1 MNQTE
6 NKSSTKS
13 DMLQNGLD
21 MIYLTVCALWDV
33 TPQKKMMDKMKLSEV
48 YRIAKYQSMAAVACY
63 GLEKWLCS
71 PEGMHQEIEAE
82 LLTKWKQTRDM
93 AIRKNAMLDL
103 SRESLFAYFE
113 EQGIWYMPL
122 KGSIL
127 KDMYPRLGMRQMADN
142 DILIDVT
149 YRKQIYDYMIAQGY
163 EGVYSE
169 YGAHDTFLKKP
180 FYNFEMHNTLFT
192 SSLNPL
198 WQEYYHDIFWGI
210 LEKVYLKE
218 EIEKLP
224 NGLDT
229 VLGKDNMSLSGGQNQ
244 RLCIARLM
252 FRNPKIIIMKLPAL
266 WILNLKA

>member
-48 YRIAKYQSMAAVACY
+48 YRIVKYQSMAAVACY

-71 PEGMHQEIEAE
+71 SEGMHQEIEAE

-149 YRKQIYDYMIAQGY
+149 ESNVLENVSCEFENGKKYLLVGKS
-163 EGVYSE
+163 GVGKS
-169 YGAHDTFLKKP
+169 
-180 FYNFEMHNTLFT
+180 TL
-192 SSLNPL
+192 
-198 WQEYYHDIFWGI
+198 I
-210 LEKVYLKE
+210 
-218 EIEKLP
+218 KL
-224 NGLDT
+224 L
-229 VLGKDNMSLSGGQNQ
+229 LGKE
-244 RLCIARLM
+244 ARTS
-252 FRNPKIIIMKLPAL
+252 IGAEIMTVQVDGDFDLYRFFME
-266 WILNLKA
+266 